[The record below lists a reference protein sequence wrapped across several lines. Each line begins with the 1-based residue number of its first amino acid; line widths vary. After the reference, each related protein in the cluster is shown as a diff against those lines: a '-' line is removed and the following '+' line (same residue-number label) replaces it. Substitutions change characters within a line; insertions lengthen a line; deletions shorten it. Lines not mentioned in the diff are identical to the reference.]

1 MRLNVSNIAFAY
13 DSDPI
18 LSDISMDIG
27 PGEVVGV
34 LGPNGSG
41 KTTFIKCVNR
51 LLTPKQG
58 SVMLDDIDILGLRQH
73 DVAKYMGYV
82 PQNNTMEISYPT
94 VYEIVMM
101 GRRPFGNWKA
111 NSDDEDAVW
120 AAMAEM
126 DVDHLSMHRFNEL
139 SSGQTQRVLMARAI
153 AQEAQILLLD
163 EPTSNLDI
171 KYQIDVMTTV
181 RNLTR
186 ERGVGAC
193 AIVHDLELAMKYCDK
208 ALLLY
213 QGKVLAAGAPDEV
226 IAPDNIRKV
235 YGVEIVVDRHYD
247 GPHVIVLGAS
257 ETSDDKERT
266 D

>member
-1 MRLNVSNIAFAY
+1 MKLTADGIEFSY
-13 DSDPI
+13 DSSPVLDGVGLEI
-18 LSDISMDIG
+18 EA
-27 PGEVVGV
+27 GEVVGV

-41 KTTFIKCVNR
+41 KTTFIKCINR

-58 SVMLDDIDILGLRQH
+58 SVMLDDIDILGMRQH
-73 DVAKYMGYV
+73 EAARYLGYV

-111 NSDDEDAVW
+111 NAGDEDAVW
-120 AAMAEM
+120 KAMEDM
-126 DVDHLSMHRFNEL
+126 DVDHLAMHRFNEL

-153 AQEAQILLLD
+153 AQEAKVMLLD

-181 RNLTR
+181 RELAK
-186 ERGVGAC
+186 ERGMGAC

-208 ALLLY
+208 AILLH
-213 QGKVLAAGAPDEV
+213 QGKVLAAGVPEDV
-226 IAPDNIRKV
+226 ITPENVRLV
-235 YGVEIVVDRHYD
+235 YGVEIVVGRHYD
-247 GPHVIVLGAS
+247 CPHVIVLGPAS
-257 ETSDDKERT
+257 E
-266 D
+266 